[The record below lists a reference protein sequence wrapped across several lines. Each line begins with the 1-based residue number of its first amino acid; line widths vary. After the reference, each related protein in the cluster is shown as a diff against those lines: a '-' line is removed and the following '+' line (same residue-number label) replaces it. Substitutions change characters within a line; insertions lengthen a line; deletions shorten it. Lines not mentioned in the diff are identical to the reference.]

1 MVEVHFINLEEI
13 VQQSDEEEQTISERE
28 ELRRRLI
35 QAGTSYRQKKEL
47 YDRILVDGLALEEL
61 TNEIVAENKKLTGR
75 VKELQQQLA
84 NIKKKKQK
92 QEEEEEAQTEELL
105 FEEEEKRIVR
115 HQSIYIKNMEKD
127 NQKLREKNENLSV
140 ELDQLCLTEKY
151 EDHLEKLKTTEQE
164 LEHKLEEIE
173 EALRSK
179 DDEIKKKF
187 QTVVEKLNEIEEH
200 LNNMKALR
208 QERRE
213 LREQLRSTQE
223 EQILAAQ
230 SSPEEPLSEKRQPLD
245 VSAMDEEDEEQ
256 DKKTE
261 SWWHRCATILWRGIK
276 AAGLITNCVL
286 LSVGIMTSIVPFCNS
301 SNPDCNLWS
310 IIFNMLEPYSQLQH
324 IHPPVS

>member
-75 VKELQQQLA
+75 
-84 NIKKKKQK
+84 
-92 QEEEEEAQTEELL
+92 
-105 FEEEEKRIVR
+105 
-115 HQSIYIKNMEKD
+115 EKD

-140 ELDQLCLTEKY
+140 
-151 EDHLEKLKTTEQE
+151 
-164 LEHKLEEIE
+164 EHKLEEIE

-187 QTVVEKLNEIEEH
+187 RTVVEKLNEIEEH
-200 LNNMKALR
+200 LNNMK
-208 QERRE
+208 
-213 LREQLRSTQE
+213 
-223 EQILAAQ
+223 
-230 SSPEEPLSEKRQPLD
+230 
-245 VSAMDEEDEEQ
+245 DEEDEEQ

-324 IHPPVS
+324 IHPPDEVHKDERFLETPVGEIQTERYLHDNSLC